1 MRNERLN
8 DIRDRIKG
16 SMSMSEV
23 LDLLGMEPPNRA
35 NKIRSL
41 SNPGERTPSLHVY
54 ENNWHDYST
63 GEGGDVIQFYQSAT
77 GCSYME
83 ALERLSGERTNP
95 LKVKKRPAPQR
106 KLENLNNA
114 FVNEPEAS
122 PAGYRR
128 AEEFVAKKWPYVQLD
143 DLLGFDVK
151 VTETELWTPH
161 KDASGII
168 RGIKRRN
175 TKTGDKYSVTGSTF
189 TCEPYRVRHL
199 LDTPLAVLVEGES
212 DLWCMEVW
220 LRKNGWQYK
229 AFAYALPSGAATWR
243 DEWKELFVRHNH
255 TFVCLDDDDAGR
267 AATKKIANELQNATS
282 VCPPGGR
289 VAEAIETADEWL
301 APVMELVL

>member
-1 MRNERLN
+1 MHELRDQVKGTVTMTEAL
-8 DIRDRIKG
+8 DI
-16 SMSMSEV
+16 
-23 LDLLGMEPPNRA
+23 LGFEPPNRGG
-35 NKIRSL
+35 KIRSL
-41 SNPGERTPSLHVY
+41 QNPSERTPSLHVY
-54 ENNWHDYST
+54 DRDWYDYST
-63 GEGGDVIQFYQSAT
+63 GEGGDVIDFAMKARNL
-77 GCSYME
+77 SYHE
-83 ALERLSGERTNP
+83 ALERLSGQRMDP
-95 LKVKKRPAPQR
+95 LKIKKVRRHER
-106 KLENLNNA
+106 KLENLNNVFA
-114 FVNEPEAS
+114 DEPEAS
-122 PAGYRR
+122 PAGYRS

-161 KDASGII
+161 KDASGVI

-212 DLWCMEVW
+212 DLWCMEMW

-243 DEWKELFVRHNH
+243 DEWKELFLKHKH
-255 TFVCLDDDDAGR
+255 TFLCLDDDDAGR
-267 AATKKIANELQNATS
+267 SATKKIAYELPNTTS

-289 VAEAIETADEWL
+289 VAEAIETADQWL
-301 APVMELVL
+301 APVMELAI